1 MFGIFGRRKSR
12 QNVKERLKLVLS
24 YDRAKLTPG
33 KMEELKTE
41 LLGVIGKY
49 FPSEDQQYDVRFE
62 QHGDR
67 MVLLANLPVTADPG
81 TEAPV
86 AGTSSASAGEDRS
99 AERPAGKSSG
109 SSSSGAAGSGSG
121 KSGGKK
127 RNRKRKSGR

>member
-81 TEAPV
+81 TDAPV
-86 AGTSSASAGEDRS
+86 AETSSASAGEDRS

-109 SSSSGAAGSGSG
+109 TGSSGTGGGSG
-121 KSGGKK
+121 KK
-127 RNRKRKSGR
+127 RSRKRKSGRRR